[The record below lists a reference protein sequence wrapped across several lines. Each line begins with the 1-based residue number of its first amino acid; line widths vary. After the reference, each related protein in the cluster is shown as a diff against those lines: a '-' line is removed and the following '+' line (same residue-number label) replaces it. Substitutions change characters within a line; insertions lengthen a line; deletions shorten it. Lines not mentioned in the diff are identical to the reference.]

1 MSPLSPKGELIS
13 DRYRIEDRLGSGG
26 MSSVF
31 RATDTILERTVAVKV
46 LAEHLSDDERF
57 VARFRREALAVAK
70 LVHPNIVQVYDTGID
85 SGRHYIVMEYV
96 RGRSGAQ
103 LLQAEGTLDPETA
116 VEIGVQACVGLDYAH
131 RHGIIHRDVKPG
143 NLMVIGGPAGGGDM
157 TVKLADFGIARAS
170 EQTRITQVGSVVGT
184 AAYLAPEQARGEEA
198 TPASDVYSLGVVL
211 YQFLAG
217 RLPYEGTSLAELA
230 VRQQSEQALPPNS
243 YNDDVPEA
251 VGEAVLVALESD
263 PSRRFA
269 AAGELADALRRG
281 LTGESPTGTATTRIL
296 GGEAPTP
303 ATRHMPRTRTQ
314 RRPQSRPAP
323 PRQPRPVPQPRR
335 RRAPAIAR
343 NLLILISILLLAA
356 VVAAF
361 IALASSGG
369 GGETDLDQVVK
380 QNVNEQIDALKQV
393 VEDNTK

>member
-1 MSPLSPKGELIS
+1 
-13 DRYRIEDRLGSGG
+13 
-26 MSSVF
+26 
-31 RATDTILERTVAVKV
+31 
-46 LAEHLSDDERF
+46 
-57 VARFRREALAVAK
+57 
-70 LVHPNIVQVYDTGID
+70 
-85 SGRHYIVMEYV
+85 
-96 RGRSGAQ
+96 
-103 LLQAEGTLDPETA
+103 
-116 VEIGVQACVGLDYAH
+116 
-131 RHGIIHRDVKPG
+131 
-143 NLMVIGGPAGGGDM
+143 
-157 TVKLADFGIARAS
+157 
-170 EQTRITQVGSVVGT
+170 
-184 AAYLAPEQARGEEA
+184 
-198 TPASDVYSLGVVL
+198 
-211 YQFLAG
+211 
-217 RLPYEGTSLAELA
+217 
-230 VRQQSEQALPPNS
+230 
-243 YNDDVPEA
+243 
-251 VGEAVLVALESD
+251 
-263 PSRRFA
+263 
-269 AAGELADALRRG
+269 LADALRRG